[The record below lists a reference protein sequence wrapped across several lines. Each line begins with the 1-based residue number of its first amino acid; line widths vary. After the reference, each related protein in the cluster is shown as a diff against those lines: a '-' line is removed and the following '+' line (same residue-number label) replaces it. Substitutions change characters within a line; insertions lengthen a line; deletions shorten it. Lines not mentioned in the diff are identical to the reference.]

1 MKQPPGFVK
10 GKRIHNNV
18 KGYLL
23 IYVDDLILTA
33 NTDEE
38 IQRVETLLTKNF
50 VMHLLGRIK
59 YFLGIKITM
68 DTEKKILITMDTE
81 KKILTLNQSEY
92 IQKLLERFNMT
103 DAKGKKTPMEKDLK
117 LNDQTEE
124 ETQND
129 YRQLI
134 GCLMYLANSTR
145 PDIAFAV
152 NYFSR
157 FQSKPNEEHWMY
169 AKHILRYLKN
179 TKEAQMVL
187 EPNDDKNLVVYVD
200 ADWAMYAKHI
210 LRYLKNTKEAQMV
223 LEPNDDKNLVVYVD
237 ADWAND
243 VNTRKSTSGYIIKY
257 RGAIIAWSSRKQ
269 SCVALSSTEAE
280 YIALSSVITES
291 IWIKSILEDIE
302 DEPVRIII
310 HEDNQSC
317 IKLITDAKREI
328 GLKHTE

>member
-1 MKQPPGFVK
+1 
-10 GKRIHNNV
+10 
-18 KGYLL
+18 
-23 IYVDDLILTA
+23 
-33 NTDEE
+33 
-38 IQRVETLLTKNF
+38 
-50 VMHLLGRIK
+50 
-59 YFLGIKITM
+59 
-68 DTEKKILITMDTE
+68 MDTE

-103 DAKGKKTPMEKDLK
+103 DAKGKKTPVEKDLK

-157 FQSKPNEEHWMY
+157 FQSKPNEEHW
-169 AKHILRYLKN
+169 
-179 TKEAQMVL
+179 
-187 EPNDDKNLVVYVD
+187 
-200 ADWAMYAKHI
+200 MYAKHI

-328 GLKHTE
+328 GLKHTEVKLHFVKDQIQKENCEIKYIESENQIADILTKPLGPLKFCKLRAKLGILI